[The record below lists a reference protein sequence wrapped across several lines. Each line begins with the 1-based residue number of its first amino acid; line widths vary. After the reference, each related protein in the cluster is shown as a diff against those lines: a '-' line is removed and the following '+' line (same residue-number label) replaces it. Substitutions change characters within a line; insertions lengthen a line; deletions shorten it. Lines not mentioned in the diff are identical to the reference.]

1 MYYQVGNCPG
11 HTHCG
16 LITYVHNSFKSNEIN
31 INYDATGWEHLT
43 IEISYNSPNAKK
55 YLVLNI
61 YKLPEKYVAEL
72 DEFITEFSSFL
83 TLLQHHLFVEIST
96 NAHFNNYFESIIS
109 KGFFP
114 RITLPTRIQ
123 PPSFS
128 LIDNILCNNIGGT
141 VDSTSV
147 LLINDISDHKM
158 IFTHLPNDSY
168 KNKVNKFIVME
179 KNNEASINN
188 FCNELGSL
196 NINDHLDKRLNL
208 DPNDNYELFVG
219 LIKYARKKHLPKI
232 KVKYNKKKH
241 SFSTSMTNEILQSIN
256 QKTDYIKF

>member
-1 MYYQVGNCPG
+1 M
-11 HTHCG
+11 
-16 LITYVHNSFKSNEIN
+16 EI
-31 INYDATGWEHLT
+31 
-43 IEISYNSPNAKK
+43 P
-55 YLVLNI
+55 
-61 YKLPEKYVAEL
+61 
-72 DEFITEFSSFL
+72 
-83 TLLQHHLFVEIST
+83 T

-128 LIDNILCNNIGGT
+128 LIDNNLCNDIGRT
-141 VDSTSV
+141 VDSTSG
-147 LLINDISDHKM
+147 LRINDISEHKM

-196 NINDHLDKRLNL
+196 NIYDHLDKRLKL
-208 DPNDNYELFVG
+208 DTNDNYELFAG
-219 LIKYARKKHLPKI
+219 LIKYARQHLPKM
-232 KVKYNKKKH
+232 KVKYNKTRCTRGDAR
-241 SFSTSMTNEILQSIN
+241 SFFCTY
-256 QKTDYIKF
+256 KTYLYAQN